1 MRHPE
6 MNGGISEKPAALL
19 VQLRTAAGQWVA
31 VGHLCHLRERSWF
44 QTLDSYWD
52 AVPRPVLGQI
62 FEERGSAWRPSQA
75 VTLPTWFSHL
85 LPEGRLR
92 DAVASAA
99 RVNPAR
105 EFFLLARIGTDDLP
119 GAMRVRP
126 SAVAD
131 SDHEHAAEEFESP
144 VGDGAEES
152 PLLKFSLAGVQLKF
166 SVRLQQGRGLTIP
179 AEGQAGDW
187 IVKLA
192 DERPDYQGVP
202 EVEFAALE
210 LARAAGIAVPEAFLA
225 DVKEIAGISDW
236 ATARGGRALAVRRFD
251 RTPNDGRVHVE
262 QLAQILDIP
271 TSLPRAKYVRA
282 NFETIASVVSALCG
296 PGSVGE
302 IIDRLVLNV
311 LVGNGDAHLKNWAV
325 CYPDGHR
332 AVLSPAYDIVPTVL
346 FLPGDDLGLKLNG
359 SRSFHD
365 VTTRSFDRLARRAGW
380 TEQEARARVREAV
393 DRVVG
398 AWAVLAD
405 HLPAD
410 SARRLVRRRDA
421 LPLVRGT

>member
-1 MRHPE
+1 
-6 MNGGISEKPAALL
+6 
-19 VQLRTAAGQWVA
+19 
-31 VGHLCHLRERSWF
+31 
-44 QTLDSYWD
+44 
-52 AVPRPVLGQI
+52 
-62 FEERGSAWRPSQA
+62 

-99 RVNPAR
+99 HVNPER
-105 EFFLLARIGTDDLP
+105 EFFLLARIGSDDLP
-119 GAMRVRP
+119 GAVRVRP

-131 SDHEHAAEEFESP
+131 GGDERAAKEFEGP
-144 VGDGAEES
+144 VGDDAENS

-166 SVRLQQGRGLTIP
+166 SVRLQGARLTIP
-179 AEGQAGDW
+179 ATGQAGDW
-187 IVKLA
+187 IVKLP

-202 EVEFAALE
+202 EAEFAALE

-225 DVKEIAGISDW
+225 DVKEIAGLPDW
-236 ATARGGRALAVRRFD
+236 ATTRGGRALAVRRFD
-251 RTPNDGRVHVE
+251 RTPGDGRVHVE

-271 TSLPRAKYVRA
+271 TGLPRAKYVRA

-302 IIDRLVLNV
+302 VIDRLVLNA
-311 LVGNGDAHLKNWAV
+311 LVGNGDAHLKNWAI
-325 CYPDGHR
+325 CYPDGPQ
-332 AVLSPAYDIVPTVL
+332 AVLSPAFDIVPTVL
-346 FLPGDDLGLKLNG
+346 YLTDDDLGLKLNG

-380 TEQEARARVREAV
+380 TEQDARVRVREAV
-393 DRVVG
+393 ERVAG
-398 AWAVLAD
+398 AWDVLTD

-410 SARRLVRRRDA
+410 SARRLVRHRDA
-421 LPLVRGT
+421 LPLVRGG